1 MNLISLTFYFVFG
14 GNVLLQWGII
24 PSRRSG
30 SREYGWIVLLGIA
43 AGAVAAIVD
52 GMVFRLLLMPWGLE
66 SLGPLVFLIILSG
79 YFALT
84 KLISSIF
91 YKKSPDPHEETSFQA
106 TVVLYA
112 TALMA
117 SSRYSS
123 PGLLLASG
131 AAAAF
136 GYMVATSFLAAIVE
150 RMDLEPVPS
159 SFRGAPIRMLS
170 AGLIALT
177 FAGVDATF
185 FSRIIN

>member
-1 MNLISLTFYFVFG
+1 MNLVSLTFYFVFG

-24 PSRRSG
+24 PSSKDG
-30 SREYGWIVLLGIA
+30 FSEYGWLIPLSVA
-43 AGAVAAIVD
+43 SGAVATVLE
-52 GMVFRLLLMPWGLE
+52 GLVFRHLFMPWGLE
-66 SLGPLVFLIILSG
+66 SMAPLLFLVIISG
-79 YFALT
+79 YYASIR
-84 KLISSIF
+84 LIASILH
-91 YKKSPDPHEETSFQA
+91 KKSPSIYEEASFQA

-117 SSRYSS
+117 SSRFSS

-131 AAAAF
+131 AAAAL
-136 GYMVATSFLAAIVE
+136 GYVAATSFLAAIVE